1 MYSSIIYIIYKYI
14 YSYFIHI
21 CTRAFTEYACMYNY
35 INTQS
40 FKNFRAFEE
49 DAEQIPH
56 LY

>member
-1 MYSSIIYIIYKYI
+1 MCTWA
-14 YSYFIHI
+14 FI
-21 CTRAFTEYACMYNY
+21 EYACMYNY